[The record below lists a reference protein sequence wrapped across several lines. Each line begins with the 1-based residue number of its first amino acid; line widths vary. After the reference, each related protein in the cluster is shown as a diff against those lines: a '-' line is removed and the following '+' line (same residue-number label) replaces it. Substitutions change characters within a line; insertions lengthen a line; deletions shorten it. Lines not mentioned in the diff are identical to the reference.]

1 MPASNQSKFTTLAEW
16 AAAREDMR
24 IVCACGRT
32 INLTAGKI
40 IIETAK
46 LNRVDPHAW
55 LADTL
60 TRLANGHR
68 INALGDLMPWTHAA
82 REVS

>member
-32 INLTAGKI
+32 INLPGGKI
-40 IIETAK
+40 VERFKFDGEILLALTK
-46 LNRVDPHAW
+46 LRCGSCGRRGHA
-55 LADTL
+55 TV
-60 TRLANGHR
+60 T
-68 INALGDLMPWTHAA
+68 P
-82 REVS
+82 VSFLKL